1 MADTVGNI
9 VGGVQLAR
17 PFRIRRLG
25 HFGVNVADPAVSADF
40 YCRLLGFEV
49 SDELDF
55 GPRLPEAERAKHGPS
70 VGYFTRHGTDH
81 HSFVFF
87 PRRMMQALNPHYA
100 AWPELTVNQITWQ
113 VGTLQ
118 EVVDGHRWFQDNG
131 RKILR
136 AGRDLP
142 GSNWH
147 FYPPDPSGHINE
159 LYYGIEQIGW
169 SGHSK
174 PGPMHRIR
182 YMQPPG
188 LPHRSEFAEVNEAIA
203 QGDDLVAGWRRREP
217 WPETC
222 DVGGVLLARPFKIA
236 RVGPVRLFVDELDAA
251 LAFYRDAL
259 GLSVTEE
266 TVHAGHRCVFLRA
279 NTEHHSIAL
288 YPKALRGA
296 LGLPAG
302 STLLSFAVQ
311 LGSYRQL
318 RDAIAFLGAAGVRFR
333 QLPAALSPG
342 MGHHVYAID
351 PDGNGIQLYWE
362 MEQIGWD
369 GRPRP
374 ASARAVFEQ
383 DPQRWPETL
392 PAQSDS
398 FLGEVF
404 LGPLN

>member
-1 MADTVGNI
+1 MAEAKCD

-25 HFGVNVADPAVSADF
+25 HFGINVADPGASMDF
-40 YCRLLGFEV
+40 YGRLLGFEV

-55 GPRLPEAERAKHGPS
+55 GPRLPEAERGKHGPTA
-70 VGYFTRHGTDH
+70 GLFTRHGTDH
-81 HSFVFF
+81 HSFVLF
-87 PRRMMQALNPHYA
+87 PRGTMQALNPHYA
-100 AWPELTVNQITWQ
+100 GYSELTVNQITWQ
-113 VGTLQ
+113 VGTLR
-118 EVVDGHRWFQDNG
+118 EVVDGHRWFAERG
-131 RKILR
+131 LRILR

-182 YMQPPG
+182 YLQPPA
-188 LPHRSEFAEVNEAIA
+188 LPHRSEFAEVDEAIA
-203 QGDDLVAGWRRREP
+203 QGDDLVAGWRRRAQ
-217 WPETC
+217 WPETF
-222 DVGGVLLARPFKIA
+222 DVGGVLLARPFKVA
-236 RVGPVRLFVDELDAA
+236 KVGPVHLFVDDVDAA
-251 LAFYRDAL
+251 LAFYSGSL
-259 GLSVTEE
+259 GLSLTEE
-266 TVHAGHRCVFLRA
+266 VVHAGHRCAFLRA
-279 NTEHHSIAL
+279 NTEHHSLAL
-288 YPKALRGA
+288 YPKALRGE

-302 STLLSFAVQ
+302 STLASFALQ

-318 RDAIAFLGAAGVRFR
+318 RDAIAHLGAAGIRFR

-342 MGHHVYAID
+342 MGHHAYAID
-351 PDGNGIQLYWE
+351 PDGNAIQLYWE

-369 GRPRP
+369 GKPRP
-374 ASARAVFEQ
+374 ASQRSVFEP
-383 DPQRWPETL
+383 DPSRWPLTL
-392 PAQSDS
+392 PLEGDGFQ
-398 FLGEVF
+398 GEVY